1 MLTTP
6 SPTRTLAGEQ
16 TEGDRLSDTPDDA
29 AADEAEPENGIDS
42 AAPAPEPAEARPSR
56 GGGDG
61 VRVRELVLLA
71 VAVVGI
77 AGTVFFGMRW
87 KELDDA
93 EAQRTEV
100 EDAAGLFLN
109 DLFEWDGTTIDDDF
123 DRILD
128 HATGEFAE
136 EAQATFND
144 DEIRQSLREN
154 RAGSR
159 MDELDTFT
167 RSIDGDEAR
176 VFAVVD
182 QTAANQE
189 FPEGRADTVRIEIGM
204 VREDGEWKVF
214 DVNVIDGLSLGLP
227 SAPDTTTPAG

>member
-1 MLTTP
+1 MCAGRNWTTP
-6 SPTRTLAGEQ
+6 
-16 TEGDRLSDTPDDA
+16 
-29 AADEAEPENGIDS
+29 
-42 AAPAPEPAEARPSR
+42 RPSAPR
-56 GGGDG
+56 S
-61 VRVRELVLLA
+61 RTR
-71 VAVVGI
+71 
-77 AGTVFFGMRW
+77 AG
-87 KELDDA
+87 
-93 EAQRTEV
+93 Q
-100 EDAAGLFLN
+100 FLN

-128 HATGEFAE
+128 HATGQFAE

-144 DEIRQSLREN
+144 DDIRQSLREN

-204 VREDGEWKVF
+204 TRVDGEWKVF

-227 SAPDTTTPAG
+227 SAPDATTGG

>member
-1 MLTTP
+1 
-6 SPTRTLAGEQ
+6 
-16 TEGDRLSDTPDDA
+16 LSDARDQAESPEA
-29 AADEAEPENGIDS
+29 AKVDLTESEPTEQ
-42 AAPAPEPAEARPSR
+42 AAGRD
-56 GGGDG
+56 DG
-61 VRVRELVLLA
+61 VRLRELVLLA
-71 VAVVGI
+71 VAVLGI
-77 AGTVFFGMRW
+77 AGTVFFGVRW

-100 EDAAGLFLN
+100 EDAAGQFLN

-189 FPEGRADTVRIEIGM
+189 FPEGRADTVRIELGM
-204 VREDGEWKVF
+204 VHEDGEWKVF

-227 SAPDTTTPAG
+227 SAPDTTTAG

>member
-1 MLTTP
+1 M
-6 SPTRTLAGEQ
+6 
-16 TEGDRLSDTPDDA
+16 SDTPDDA
-29 AADEAEPENGIDS
+29 AADEAESGI
-42 AAPAPEPAEARPSR
+42 APTPPAPTETRPSHS
-56 GGGDG
+56 GGDG

-71 VAVVGI
+71 VAVLGI
-77 AGTVFFGMRW
+77 AATVFFGMRW

-93 EAQRTEV
+93 QAQRTEV

-189 FPEGRADTVRIEIGM
+189 FPEGRADTVRIELGM
-204 VREDGEWKVF
+204 VHEDGEWKVF

>member
-1 MLTTP
+1 MITTTL
-6 SPTRTLAGEQ
+6 PTRTVPGE
-16 TEGDRLSDTPDDA
+16 TSEGVRLSDARDETES
-29 AADEAEPENGIDS
+29 ADMAGIDLTE
-42 AAPAPEPAEARPSR
+42 PQPER
-56 GGGDG
+56 GDD
-61 VRVRELVLLA
+61 RVRIRELILLA
-71 VAVVGI
+71 VAVLGI
-77 AGTVFFGMRW
+77 AGTVFFGVRW

-93 EAQRTEV
+93 EAQRAEV
-100 EDAAGLFLN
+100 EDAATVFLN

-128 HATGEFAE
+128 HATGAFAE

-189 FPEGRADTVRIEIGM
+189 FPEGRADTVRVEIGM
-204 VREDGEWKVF
+204 TRVDGEWKVF

-227 SAPDTTTPAG
+227 SAPDATTGG

>member
-1 MLTTP
+1 M
-6 SPTRTLAGEQ
+6 SDARDQ
-16 TEGDRLSDTPDDA
+16 TEPADA
-29 AADEAEPENGIDS
+29 AEVDLSESEPT
-42 AAPAPEPAEARPSR
+42 EPRARR
-56 GGGDG
+56 DDG

-71 VAVVGI
+71 VAVLGI
-77 AGTVFFGMRW
+77 AGTVFFGVRW

-100 EDAAGLFLN
+100 EDAAGQFLN

-144 DEIRQSLREN
+144 DDIRQSLREN

-167 RSIDGDEAR
+167 RSIEGDEAR

-204 VREDGEWKVF
+204 TRVDGEWKVF

-227 SAPDTTTPAG
+227 SAPDTTTGG

>member
-1 MLTTP
+1 LSDARDETE
-6 SPTRTLAGEQ
+6 SADAGEV
-16 TEGDRLSDTPDDA
+16 DPA
-29 AADEAEPENGIDS
+29 EAEPT
-42 AAPAPEPAEARPSR
+42 EPRARR
-56 GGGDG
+56 DEG
-61 VRVRELVLLA
+61 VRLRELVLLA
-71 VAVVGI
+71 VAVLGI
-77 AGTVFFGMRW
+77 AGTVFFGVRW

-100 EDAAGLFLN
+100 EDAAGQFLN

-144 DEIRQSLREN
+144 DDIRQSLREN

-204 VREDGEWKVF
+204 TRVDGEWKVF

-227 SAPDTTTPAG
+227 SAPDTTTGG

>member
-1 MLTTP
+1 M
-6 SPTRTLAGEQ
+6 
-16 TEGDRLSDTPDDA
+16 SDTPDDA
-29 AADEAEPENGIDS
+29 AADEAESGI
-42 AAPAPEPAEARPSR
+42 APTPPAPTETRPSHS
-56 GGGDG
+56 GGDG

-71 VAVVGI
+71 VAVLGI

-93 EAQRTEV
+93 QAQRTEV

-189 FPEGRADTVRIEIGM
+189 FPEGRADTVRIELGM
-204 VREDGEWKVF
+204 VHEDGEWKVF

-227 SAPDTTTPAG
+227 SAPDTTTAG

>member
-1 MLTTP
+1 MSDARDETE
-6 SPTRTLAGEQ
+6 SADAGEV
-16 TEGDRLSDTPDDA
+16 DPA
-29 AADEAEPENGIDS
+29 EAEPT
-42 AAPAPEPAEARPSR
+42 EPRARR
-56 GGGDG
+56 DEG
-61 VRVRELVLLA
+61 VRLRELVLLA
-71 VAVVGI
+71 VAVLGI
-77 AGTVFFGMRW
+77 AGTVFFGVRW

-100 EDAAGLFLN
+100 EDAAGQFLN

-128 HATGEFAE
+128 HATGQFAE

-144 DEIRQSLREN
+144 DDIRQSLREN

-204 VREDGEWKVF
+204 TRVDGEWKVF

-227 SAPDTTTPAG
+227 SAPDTTTPGG